1 MTLTELIWKSE
12 KPTVPGLYWRRN
24 GKNDRPRLTLVF
36 KGPNGLM
43 ARSVAEPNRSG
54 GKLVDNEPF
63 DRPVESFTPGQ
74 WAGPLAPPK
83 K

>member
-12 KPTVPGLYWRRN
+12 KPTVPGLYWHRN

-54 GKLVDNEPF
+54 VKLVDSEPF
-63 DRPVESFTPGQ
+63 DRPVESFTSSE